1 MEQAVGIGID
11 SSVQPISFIIRLN
24 HGFVD
29 RNVIRISTVC
39 RL

>member
-1 MEQAVGIGID
+1 MEQAIEIEID
-11 SSVQPISFIIRLN
+11 GSVQPISLGIELN
-24 HGFVD
+24 HRNTD